1 MQIWKVELNSFVAG
15 INSQIQLYTFF
26 FSSFSKMKWIS
37 SIGRG
42 LYTLLLFP
50 RSNLSKDNQTPI
62 SKEISSAFASLRVI
76 IWLYFFVFSALCGG
90 DVRGPSG
97 TILSPGYPEFYP
109 NSLNCTWTVD
119 VTHGKGNLSHAMIMG
134 YLLNFHCIYFYF
146 IVLYNVILHEQKQIS
161 TKIC

>member
-1 MQIWKVELNSFVAG
+1 MQIWKVELNSFAAG

-146 IVLYNVILHEQKQIS
+146 IVLYNVILLEQKQIS